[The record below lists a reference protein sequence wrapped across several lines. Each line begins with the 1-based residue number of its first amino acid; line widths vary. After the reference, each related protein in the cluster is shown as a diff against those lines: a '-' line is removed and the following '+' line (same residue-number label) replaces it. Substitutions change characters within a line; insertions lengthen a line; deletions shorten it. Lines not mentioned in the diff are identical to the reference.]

1 MGYKF
6 TLSSINALLEDLSK
20 EYLLFAPKRFEGQA
34 PYSDLDSIRY
44 GEVQSI
50 EEMELDQKSH
60 YSMKEVFYPISETLF
75 YFTENTVTESEPRFQ
90 KEALV
95 FLRSCDL
102 HSVKRLDA
110 IYLENKF
117 ADHYYKR
124 LRDKIK
130 FVLIGCPEAY
140 ENCFCVDMETNRS
153 DDYSASID
161 RDGDVFFMD
170 VRDEDLDGIFER
182 HSEEKLHVEPSYVTE
197 TPTHVKLSD
206 TIDPKKVAGSDFWN
220 QYDKRCI
227 ACGRCNFV
235 CPTCTCFTMQDLFY
249 QDNGRAGERR
259 RVHASCMVDGF
270 TDVAG
275 GGKYRDKHG
284 QRMRFKTLHK
294 VYDFKKRFGYHMCT
308 GCGRCDDVCPEYI
321 SFSTMV
327 TEVASMT
334 KDKEEENA

>member
-6 TLSSINALLEDLSK
+6 SLSSINALLEDLSK

-50 EEMELDQKSH
+50 EEMELDKKSH

-140 ENCFCVDMETNRS
+140 ENCFCVDMETNKS

-161 RDGDVFFMD
+161 RDGDVFYMD
-170 VRDEDLDGIFER
+170 VRDEDLNGIFER
-182 HSEEKLHVEPSYVTE
+182 HSEEKLHVEPSYVT
-197 TPTHVKLSD
+197 
-206 TIDPKKVAGSDFWN
+206 
-220 QYDKRCI
+220 
-227 ACGRCNFV
+227 
-235 CPTCTCFTMQDLFY
+235 
-249 QDNGRAGERR
+249 
-259 RVHASCMVDGF
+259 
-270 TDVAG
+270 
-275 GGKYRDKHG
+275 
-284 QRMRFKTLHK
+284 
-294 VYDFKKRFGYHMCT
+294 
-308 GCGRCDDVCPEYI
+308 
-321 SFSTMV
+321 
-327 TEVASMT
+327 
-334 KDKEEENA
+334 